1 MEILLKVAAIL
12 GIILLGCI
20 VLYVIIALGIIIFSA
35 VHVAIAEMKLK
46 RKFKDLYG
54 DDD

>member
-1 MEILLKVAAIL
+1 MELLLKVAAIL

-35 VHVAIAEMKLK
+35 VHMAITGVKLK
-46 RKFKDLYG
+46 REFKDLYG

>member
-35 VHVAIAEMKLK
+35 VHVAIIDMKLK
-46 RKFKDLYG
+46 REFKELNS